1 MLPVLQTKIFV
12 LSVAESSKSARTR
25 WQGVYVGCEASM
37 VMSAGSVHCGA
48 QRRDDGG
55 AASFVRLN
63 RWDRSMRVWKATS
76 PSEMVYFVSFANPS
90 S

>member
-1 MLPVLQTKIFV
+1 
-12 LSVAESSKSARTR
+12 
-25 WQGVYVGCEASM
+25 M

>member
-1 MLPVLQTKIFV
+1 MFV

-25 WQGVYVGCEASM
+25 WHGVYVGCEASM

-48 QRRDDGG
+48 QRQDDDG

-63 RWDRSMRVWKATS
+63 RWDRSMRVWKVT
-76 PSEMVYFVSFANPS
+76 PSLAMVYFVSLANPS